1 MGRDITWLNTYR
13 GVDGVDMVETVVMMD
28 KKGRDNKGRMNML
41 LSPGFVLTDF
51 FTLFAQDDA
60 FPALITSQGLLWR
73 RTQQTC
79 MV

>member
-1 MGRDITWLNTYR
+1 MWVVVWAGRDITWLNTYR

-28 KKGRDNKGRMNML
+28 KKGRDNKSRMNML

-60 FPALITSQGLLWR
+60 FPALITSQELP
-73 RTQQTC
+73 
-79 MV
+79 